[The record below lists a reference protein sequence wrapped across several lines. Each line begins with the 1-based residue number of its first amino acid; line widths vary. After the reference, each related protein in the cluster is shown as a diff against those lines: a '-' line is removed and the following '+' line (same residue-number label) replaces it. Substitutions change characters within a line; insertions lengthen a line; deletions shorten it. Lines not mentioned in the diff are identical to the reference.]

1 MSQKKLKKIR
11 KEQTVLTGDNKTL
24 EKVSGIREIL
34 KNNWKF
40 LLLLCIGIVVV
51 YFNSLW
57 GGFVSDDYASITQ
70 NPEIMSI
77 KAAWTSSPAS
87 FFTNL
92 YKTVIAKMFGISSP
106 IPFHVGSLLLYLAI
120 CILAF
125 IFLSLFFDNLVVKL
139 AVVIFAL
146 FPIHVEAVSW
156 ISGEP
161 YLLTSLFVLI
171 ELINCV
177 LYLRTKKKKY
187 LFLMLFIGT
196 ISFFTDRIRG
206 FSFIIIL
213 GLVLISFPE
222 KIKLKLNIFGVLSA
236 VVLAFGLLLVVAW
249 PMINNRIETVN
260 SGVNTSESNFY
271 NPFFQYPTAIA
282 KYLQLIVFPTDL
294 TLYHTMYIIPVWL
307 NWLIL
312 LTYTAAIIRFW
323 FKDKK
328 IFFALA
334 FIFGAAAPSMAP
346 VKVSWLVAERYMFLG
361 SLGMALL
368 MAIYF
373 ERWWNKRKN
382 ITVFGLI
389 ILCLIYGTRTFL
401 RNIDWQT
408 NHNLWVNT
416 CQVSPN
422 SHNAWNNIGDDYD
435 KLANLETTDEGKLK
449 QYYNS
454 IKGFGQS
461 YAVKPNYADAY
472 HNQANIFYKIGRLDL
487 ARNAYETAV
496 SYNPN
501 LFQTYL
507 TLIQIDLVQK
517 NETELLKHLSII
529 QKIKPNDLQV
539 AYISAISYAQIG
551 KVDEAKQLAEIMYK
565 QFPNIN
571 EIKNLY
577 NSLQSIGVTGSGT
590 TKVN

>member
-11 KEQTVLTGDNKTL
+11 KEQTMASGEYNIL

-40 LLLLCIGIVVV
+40 LLLLCLGVIGL
-51 YFNSLW
+51 YFNALR
-57 GGFVSDDYASITQ
+57 GDFVSDDYATIPQ
-70 NPEIMSI
+70 NPEILSI
-77 KAAWTSSPAS
+77 KAAMSPS
-87 FFTNL
+87 FFVNL
-92 YKTVIAKMFGISSP
+92 TKTLVAKLFGINNP
-106 IPFHVGSLLLYLAI
+106 VPFHVNSLILYLLI
-120 CILAF
+120 ITSAF
-125 IFLSLFFDNLVVKL
+125 VFLNLFYDNLVARL
-139 AVVIFAL
+139 AVIIFAV

-156 ISGEP
+156 ISGLP
-161 YLLTSLFVLI
+161 YLLTSLLVLI
-171 ELINCV
+171 ELSLLV
-177 LYLRTKKKKY
+177 LYLKSKNKKY
-187 LFLMLFIGT
+187 LFFLLLFGL

-206 FSFIIIL
+206 FAFIIL
-213 GLVLISFPE
+213 AGLLVVSFPE
-222 KIKLKLNIFGVLSA
+222 KIKLKINIFNIIMAICLAFGVL
-236 VVLAFGLLLVVAW
+236 LLTAW

-260 SGVNTSESNFY
+260 SGVNASESNFY
-271 NPFFQYPTAIA
+271 NPFFQYPTAIS

-294 TLYHTMYIIPVWL
+294 TLYHTMYIIPAWL

-312 LTYTAAIIRFW
+312 LTYLAAIIWFW

-328 IFFALA
+328 IFFALV

-346 VKVSWLVAERYMFLG
+346 VKVSWLVAERYVFLG
-361 SLGMALL
+361 SLGMAIL
-368 MAIYF
+368 MAMYF
-373 ERWWNKRKN
+373 ERWWHKRKN

-435 KLANLETTDEGKLK
+435 KLANLETTEEGKLQ

-487 ARNAYETAV
+487 ARNAYEQAI
-496 SYNPN
+496 SYNPG
-501 LFQTYL
+501 LYQTYR
-507 TLIQIDLVQK
+507 TLIQIDMVEK
-517 NETELLKHLSII
+517 NNSELLRHLEIV
-529 QKIKPNDLQV
+529 QQMKPNDLEI
-539 AYISAISYAQIG
+539 AYISAVAYAQVG
-551 KVDEAKQLAEIMYK
+551 KTEEAKKLAEMMYK
-565 QFPNIN
+565 QFPQVN

-577 NSLQSIGVTGSGT
+577 DSLQNLGSTGSGT
-590 TKVN
+590 TKAN